1 MEALIARHYTAR
13 MPPPSP
19 SHHRPLFGRVALV
32 TGASRGA
39 GRGIAIELAAAGA
52 TVYITGRSR
61 RGQPTNPLLPGTS
74 IDETAEQ
81 ASARGGRCI
90 AIPCDH
96 RDDEQVSSLCKTIA
110 VAQDRLDILVN
121 NVWGGYERDNAGWE
135 QFDAP
140 FWEQRP
146 TSWDSMFAAGLRAH
160 FTASHF
166 AAPLLLKSAAPLIV
180 NITFYD
186 RGKALS
192 NLPYD
197 LAKRGIQRLAY
208 LLSLELREKNG
219 VALALS
225 PGFMRT
231 EDVLRHTAPALTPES
246 VVDFSAHPELER
258 SESVYYIGRTV
269 VALAGDEGRGRWH
282 GQTLTVG
289 QLARAYGFRDIDG
302 RQPPPFELP
311 PAALRD

>member
-1 MEALIARHYTAR
+1 MTALLSRYYTAY
-13 MPPPSP
+13 MPSSLPAHS
-19 SHHRPLFGRVALV
+19 RPLSDRVALV

-39 GRGIAIELAAAGA
+39 GRGIALELAAAGA

-81 ASARGGRCI
+81 ASARAGRGI
-90 AIPCDH
+90 AIACDH
-96 RDDEQVSSLCKTIA
+96 RDDEQVAALYNTIA
-110 VAQDRLDILVN
+110 AEQDHLDILIN
-121 NVWGGYERDNAGWE
+121 NVWGGYERDDDGWE

-140 FWEQRP
+140 FWKQRP
-146 TSWDSMFAAGLRAH
+146 ASWDSMFTAGLRAH
-160 FTASHF
+160 FTTSHF
-166 AAPLLLKSAAPLIV
+166 VAPLLLKSAAPLII
-180 NITFYD
+180 NTTFYD

-197 LAKRGIQRLAY
+197 LAKNGIQRLAY
-208 LLSLELREKNG
+208 LLSLELRERNG

-231 EDVLRHTAPALTPES
+231 EAVLRHTAPALTPES
-246 VVDFSAHPELER
+246 AVDFAAHPELER
-258 SESVYYIGRTV
+258 SESVYYIGRAV
-269 VALAGDEGRGRWH
+269 VALAGDEARGRWN
-282 GQTLTVG
+282 GQTLTAG
-289 QLARAYGFRDIDG
+289 QLAREYSFCDIDG

>member
-1 MEALIARHYTAR
+1 M
-13 MPPPSP
+13 
-19 SHHRPLFGRVALV
+19 
-32 TGASRGA
+32 
-39 GRGIAIELAAAGA
+39 
-52 TVYITGRSR
+52 
-61 RGQPTNPLLPGTS
+61 
-74 IDETAEQ
+74 
-81 ASARGGRCI
+81 
-90 AIPCDH
+90 
-96 RDDEQVSSLCKTIA
+96 
-110 VAQDRLDILVN
+110 
-121 NVWGGYERDNAGWE
+121 
-135 QFDAP
+135 
-140 FWEQRP
+140 
-146 TSWDSMFAAGLRAH
+146 
-160 FTASHF
+160 
-166 AAPLLLKSAAPLIV
+166 
-180 NITFYD
+180 
-186 RGKALS
+186 
-192 NLPYD
+192 
-197 LAKRGIQRLAY
+197 AKRGIQRLAY

-231 EDVLRHTAPALTPES
+231 EDVLRHTTPALTPES